1 MDEIV
6 VEETAVEAV
15 KRESAHL
22 RGSIAAELTNAEPTV
37 SHNAEH
43 LLKFHG
49 IYTQDDRDVR
59 RERTQAKQALE
70 FIFMLRVAIPGG
82 RLTADQWLA
91 LDTLADEVA
100 DGSIRLTTRQ
110 AVQFHGVY
118 KGGLQPLVQ
127 TLDRNL
133 MTSFAACGDVVR
145 NVVACPD
152 LTLSDPNG
160 RLAKMVDHL
169 AVAFRPTTEAYW
181 ELFVNGEPAVQRVAE
196 KEKPYYGDNYLPRK
210 FKIAVA
216 HPHDNCVDVYAQDVG
231 LIPTEHPELGQGFT
245 VLVGGGLGR
254 SYANEDTFARLAD
267 PLTFALDD
275 ELDEVIAAILQT
287 YHDLG
292 GRTDRRRARMKYLVA
307 DRGLEAFQREVEARL
322 GRSLRPISTPW
333 TPTAAADHLG
343 WSKSHGDTWQLGVRI
358 GAGRIRDHNDGPQQ
372 RSAFATLA
380 KTFNAHFAVT
390 AQQDLIV
397 AGIAEAD
404 KEAVTE
410 ILRDH
415 GVALDDELGAVER
428 NALACVALPTCS
440 QALAEAERRLP
451 ELVDGLEA
459 TLSQVG
465 LGDRRLQVRM
475 TGCPNGCARPAV
487 AEIGLV
493 GRTKTGYDLFLG
505 GGLRGDRLATLV
517 AEKVKLEDLDQ
528 HLTPLLDQWKNEGEE
543 GEAFGDFLHRA
554 GLL

>member
-37 SHNAEH
+37 NHDAEH

-118 KGGLQPLVQ
+118 KHGLQPLVQ

-196 KEKPYYGDNYLPRK
+196 KEKPYYGENYLPRK

-216 HPHDNCVDVYAQDVG
+216 HPNDNCVDVYAQDVG

-287 YHDLG
+287 YH
-292 GRTDRRRARMKYLVA
+292 
-307 DRGLEAFQREVEARL
+307 
-322 GRSLRPISTPW
+322 
-333 TPTAAADHLG
+333 
-343 WSKSHGDTWQLGVRI
+343 
-358 GAGRIRDHNDGPQQ
+358 
-372 RSAFATLA
+372 
-380 KTFNAHFAVT
+380 
-390 AQQDLIV
+390 
-397 AGIAEAD
+397 
-404 KEAVTE
+404 
-410 ILRDH
+410 
-415 GVALDDELGAVER
+415 
-428 NALACVALPTCS
+428 
-440 QALAEAERRLP
+440 
-451 ELVDGLEA
+451 
-459 TLSQVG
+459 
-465 LGDRRLQVRM
+465 
-475 TGCPNGCARPAV
+475 
-487 AEIGLV
+487 
-493 GRTKTGYDLFLG
+493 
-505 GGLRGDRLATLV
+505 
-517 AEKVKLEDLDQ
+517 
-528 HLTPLLDQWKNEGEE
+528 
-543 GEAFGDFLHRA
+543 
-554 GLL
+554 

>member
-1 MDEIV
+1 VDEIV

-22 RGSIAAELTNAEPTV
+22 RGSIAAELANAESTV
-37 SHNAEH
+37 SHDAEH

-118 KGGLQPLVQ
+118 KHGLQPLVQ

-307 DRGLEAFQREVEARL
+307 DRGLEAFQQEVEARL
-322 GRSLRPISTPW
+322 GRSLRPIPTPW
-333 TPTAAADHLG
+333 TPVAAADHLG

-358 GAGRIRDHNDGPQQ
+358 GAGRIRNHKDGPQQ

-404 KEAVTE
+404 KEAVIE

-415 GVALDDELGAVER
+415 GVVLDDELGAVER

-465 LGDRRLQVRM
+465 IGDRRLQVRM

>member
-6 VEETAVEAV
+6 VGETAVEAV
-15 KRESAHL
+15 KRESTYL
-22 RGSIAAELTNAEPTV
+22 RGSIAAELANAEPTV
-37 SHNAEH
+37 SHDAEH

-82 RLTADQWLA
+82 RLTAEQWLA

-118 KGGLQPLVQ
+118 KNGLQPLVQ

-181 ELFVNGEPAVQRVAE
+181 ELFVNGEPAAQRVAE

-216 HPHDNCVDVYAQDVG
+216 NPHDNCVDVYAQDVG

-245 VLVGGGLGR
+245 VVVGGGLGR

-267 PLTFALDD
+267 PLTFATDD

-307 DRGLEAFQREVEARL
+307 DLGLEAFQREVEARL
-322 GRSLRPISTPW
+322 GRPLRGI
-333 TPTAAADHLG
+333 PTAWSPVAAADHLG

-358 GAGRIRDHNDGPQQ
+358 GAGRIRDHEDGPQQ
-372 RSAFATLA
+372 RSAFSLLA
-380 KTFNAHFAVT
+380 KTYNAHFAVT

-404 KEAVTE
+404 KAAVTE
-410 ILRDH
+410 ILRSH
-415 GVALDDELGAVER
+415 RVVLDDELGSVER

-451 ELVDGLEA
+451 ELVDGLET
-459 TLSQVG
+459 TLANAG

-517 AEKVKLEDLDQ
+517 AEKVKLEEVDQ
-528 HLTPLLDQWKNEGEE
+528 HLSPLLERWKNEGDE